1 MNMKRLHLR
10 PADLSIP
17 EMAHILTG
25 AVGPRPIALASTVDP
40 DGNPNLSPFSF
51 FNAFGSNP
59 PILIFSPA
67 RKGRD
72 NTTKHTYENLK
83 LVDEV
88 VINVVT
94 YGMVQQISL
103 ASSDFPKGVNEFEKA
118 GFTMEP
124 SELVKPFR
132 VAESPVQFEC
142 RVLQIIETGDQAAAG
157 NLVICRIVAI
167 HIDESILDSN
177 GNIDPHKIDLVG
189 RLGGDFYCRA
199 SGNAV
204 FAVEKP
210 LSKPGIGID
219 SLPEHVRLSHILTGN
234 DLGRLGNLKTLP
246 SGSAVAEAQLSDAVV
261 AIFKQND
268 TTDERALALQKFARL
283 KIADGDLPGALT
295 VLMISP

>member
-1 MNMKRLHLR
+1 MKKRHLR
-10 PADLSIP
+10 PDDLSIP
-17 EMAHILTG
+17 AMAHILTG
-25 AVGPRPIALASTVDP
+25 AVGPRPIALASTIDE

-67 RKGRD
+67 RRGRD

-83 LVDEV
+83 QIDEV

-103 ASSDFPKGVNEFEKA
+103 ASSDFPKGVSEFGKA
-118 GFTMEP
+118 GFSMEV
-124 SELVKPFR
+124 SELVKPYR

-142 RVLQIIETGDQAAAG
+142 KVLQIIETGDQAAAG

-167 HIDESILDSN
+167 HIDESVLDPN
-177 GNIDPHKIDLVG
+177 GNIDPYKIDLVG

-199 SGNAV
+199 SGNAL
-204 FAVEKP
+204 FMVEKP

-219 SLPEHVRLSHILTGN
+219 SLPDYVRQSDILTGN
-234 DLGRLGNLKTLP
+234 DLGRLGNLKMMP
-246 SGSAVAEAQLSDAVV
+246 SIPEVAEARHSDAVMRIFRQFN
-261 AIFKQND
+261 AI
-268 TTDERALALQKFARL
+268 DERVIELQWLAKRKIEDGEISVALA
-283 KIADGDLPGALT
+283 I
-295 VLMISP
+295 LMVSP